1 MSRGI
6 KARLG
11 LRGRVRMLFIMGL
24 VLGAL
29 LMILAR
35 RRAGAI
41 RLRIQCGSRD
51 QRIASWAGAARQD
64 PA

>member
-1 MSRGI
+1 
-6 KARLG
+6 
-11 LRGRVRMLFIMGL
+11 MLFIMGL

-35 RRAGAI
+35 RRAGVI

-51 QRIASWAGAARQD
+51 QRVASWSGAAQLTARASHGMARQD